1 MKNSDHLWLKLASKW
16 AYDSPRAKSDGGE
29 EIPTPSDNPSTSSS
43 GAQRSSDVREPP
55 GLNKDTRPE
64 LLDFDHESEKLL
76 REMRQKEKEDRLLK
90 IKQINEDN
98 VRRDREENS
107 QIAES
112 GTTCV

>member
-1 MKNSDHLWLKLASKW
+1 MINSDHLWLKLASKW
-16 AYDSPRAKSDGGE
+16 AYDSPQAKTDDRENPTTSD
-29 EIPTPSDNPSTSSS
+29 SPSTS
-43 GAQRSSDVREPP
+43 GNGGQRSSDVHEHP
-55 GLNKDTRPE
+55 GLKKDTRPE
-64 LLDFDHESEKLL
+64 MLDFDHESEKLL

-112 GTTCV
+112 GTCE

>member
-16 AYDSPRAKSDGGE
+16 AYDSPGAKSDGGK
-29 EIPTPSDNPSTSSS
+29 EIPTPSDNASTSSS
-43 GAQRSSDVREPP
+43 GDQRSSDIREPP
-55 GLNKDTRPE
+55 GLHNDTRPE

-107 QIAES
+107 QIAEL
-112 GTTCV
+112 GTCE

>member
-16 AYDSPRAKSDGGE
+16 AYDSPRAKSDGE
-29 EIPTPSDNPSTSSS
+29 EIPTPSDNASTSSN
-43 GAQRSSDVREPP
+43 GAQRSSNVREPP
-55 GLNKDTRPE
+55 GLNNQATRPE

-98 VRRDREENS
+98 VRLDREENS

-112 GTTCV
+112 GTCV